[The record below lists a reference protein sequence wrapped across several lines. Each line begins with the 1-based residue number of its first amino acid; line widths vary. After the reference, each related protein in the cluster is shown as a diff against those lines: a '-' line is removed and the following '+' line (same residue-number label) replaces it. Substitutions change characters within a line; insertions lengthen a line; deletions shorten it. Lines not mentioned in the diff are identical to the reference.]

1 MSLESLGRAIGD
13 LQERR
18 PMRFLLMALLVTLA
32 TLPGLPLLI
41 NHVEPSIEKVLPQD
55 VEVVQTM
62 NAMRSQ
68 YGADMMYLVLQPYRT
83 AGTVVDMRS
92 PDVLRYEDLL
102 AAKLRERQSI
112 LEVQTLADFV
122 RRDNGGTL
130 PIDAD
135 ETRRLIANDPASG
148 LFLGA
153 DDGVGIIHIRSDTG
167 ASAQLIR
174 ETVEAIDEDVASL
187 TADNPGVKVHLTGFN
202 AIDKATFEIIIADFA
217 SITLWSFLFMLAFLF
232 LYYKGSV
239 RKVLLSI
246 SVIML
251 ALIWTLGLTGY
262 LGITIT
268 VVTMVAA
275 AMIMALGISY
285 GIHTVHR
292 YSELREE
299 HPPGESLVLM
309 QEELL
314 RAMLGSSLT
323 TSAGF
328 LALLFG
334 VLPAMKNL
342 GVILAMGIVITLA
355 ATVLVVPVIIRITDD
370 DRKKHRG
377 KESKKREESEKKIAI
392 KKDRRESS

>member
-1 MSLESLGRAIGD
+1 MSLESLGRAIGER
-13 LQERR
+13 QERR

-55 VEVVQTM
+55 VEVVRTM

-68 YGADMMYLVLQPYRT
+68 YGADMMYLVLQPSPSS
-83 AGTVVDMRS
+83 GTVTDLRS

-102 AAKLRERQSI
+102 AQKLRERESI
-112 LEVQTLADFV
+112 LEVQTLTDLV
-122 RRDNGGTL
+122 RRDNRGTL
-130 PIDAD
+130 PIDTD
-135 ETRRLIANDPASG
+135 TTRRLIAQDPSSP
-148 LFLGA
+148 LFLGEG
-153 DDGVGIIHIRSDTG
+153 DDLAIIHIRSDTG

-174 ETVEAIDEDVASL
+174 ETVDAIGEDVASL
-187 TADNPGVKVHLTGFN
+187 EANNPGVTLRLTGFN

-217 SITLWSFLFMLAFLF
+217 SITLWSFLFMLVFLF
-232 LYYKGSV
+232 LYYKGSA

-246 SVIML
+246 SVIIL
-251 ALIWTLGLTGY
+251 ALVWTLGLTGY

-292 YSELREE
+292 YTELREE
-299 HPPGESLVLM
+299 HAPAESLVLM

-314 RAMLGSSLT
+314 RALLGSSLT

-342 GVILAMGIVITLA
+342 GIILAMGIVITLA
-355 ATVLVVPVIIRITDD
+355 ATVLVVPVIIRITDTLE
-370 DRKKHRG
+370 H
-377 KESKKREESEKKIAI
+377 
-392 KKDRRESS
+392 